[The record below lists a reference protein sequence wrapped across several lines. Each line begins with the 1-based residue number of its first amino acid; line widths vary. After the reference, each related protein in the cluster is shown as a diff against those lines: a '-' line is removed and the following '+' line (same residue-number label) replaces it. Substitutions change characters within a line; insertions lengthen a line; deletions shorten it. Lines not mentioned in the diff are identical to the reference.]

1 MTYRLNWP
9 LNVEQVSGR
18 KKKKKQ
24 SGAGSAPAI
33 TSRGGQGM

>member
-9 LNVEQVSGR
+9 LNVEQVSGS
-18 KKKKKQ
+18 KKKKK